1 MTRKQSWI
9 NRAGISTMA
18 LWVLVGSTGCNPFAH
33 YQHRHT
39 GLDFLGERHVTYYH
53 YPNGSWFVPN
63 QQKHHQPVV
72 TEPPFHGFAA
82 TCWTRWPE
90 PWQPCPPPGFCP
102 TAPGGEYIEGP
113 HEVIPTPA
121 HGQQLPGNTAPTY
134 AQAEPTRPTP
144 VPPAPLLAQAQPQR
158 PTPAPPAQAV
168 ATPPQLAEIA
178 PKAPTAPQ
186 FAFRG
191 KFGFSSP
198 DDGNPSSAAVVELP
212 TSEAGDKT
220 KHY

>member
-9 NRAGISTMA
+9 NRAGISTLT
-18 LWVLVGSTGCNPFAH
+18 LWALVGCTGCNPFAH

-53 YPNGSWFVPN
+53 YPNGNWFVPN
-63 QQKHHQPVV
+63 QQKHHQPVI

-102 TAPGGEYIEGP
+102 SVPGQEFPEGP
-113 HEVIPTPA
+113 HEVIPLPA
-121 HGQQLPGNTAPTY
+121 HGQRMPATAP
-134 AQAEPTRPTP
+134 Q
-144 VPPAPLLAQAQPQR
+144 LAQAQP
-158 PTPAPPAQAV
+158 PAP
-168 ATPPQLAEIA
+168 QLD
-178 PKAPTAPQ
+178 KTAPTATMPPPAVVKQAAPQ
-186 FAFRG
+186 IAFQG

-198 DDGNPSSAAVVELP
+198 DEEISTSAVAIELP
-212 TSEAGDKT
+212 MHESRSESKRR
-220 KHY
+220 

>member
-39 GLDFLGERHVTYYH
+39 GLDFLGERHITYYH

-63 QQKHHQPVV
+63 QQKHHQPVL
-72 TEPPFHGFAA
+72 TEPQFHGFAA

-90 PWQPCPPPGFCP
+90 PWQPCPPPGLCP
-102 TAPGGEYIEGP
+102 TAPGVEYYEVP

-121 HGQQLPGNTAPTY
+121 HGQQMPAMNPQLHAQARPQSQALAPPPKFVQAPTQPRGS
-134 AQAEPTRPTP
+134 ALAAPAIEAPMQKVDAAPAEEPMPK
-144 VPPAPLLAQAQPQR
+144 LA
-158 PTPAPPAQAV
+158 
-168 ATPPQLAEIA
+168 L
-178 PKAPTAPQ
+178 
-186 FAFRG
+186 RG

-198 DDGNPSSAAVVELP
+198 DDEAIPTSAVVLELP
-212 TSEAGDKT
+212 ARTADEGSKR
-220 KHY
+220 Y

>member
-18 LWVLVGSTGCNPFAH
+18 LWVLVGTTGCNPFAH

-53 YPNGSWFVPN
+53 YPNGNWFVPN
-63 QQKHHQPVV
+63 QQRHHQPVI

-102 TAPGGEYIEGP
+102 TAPGGEYLEGP

-121 HGQQLPGNTAPTY
+121 HGQQLPSMNGPMH
-134 AQAEPTRPTP
+134 AQTQPQRPTP
-144 VPPAPLLAQAQPQR
+144 VPPVPMHAQVQPQHADSVLKTPSVEAPIQTVQAM
-158 PTPAPPAQAV
+158 PTAAPAPK
-168 ATPPQLAEIA
+168 IA
-178 PKAPTAPQ
+178 FQ
-186 FAFRG
+186 G

-198 DDGNPSSAAVVELP
+198 DEGVPTSAAVIELP
-212 TSEAGDKT
+212 SRESDDET
-220 KHY
+220 KRY